1 MEGSIFKII
10 TEEEFNEY
18 SWWYWGCDDQ
28 NQPITNGEHG
38 LVVDKNDKVIY
49 FIVCDGCSG
58 DYSIFRWGKLLE
70 SMEKAMKEYKKA
82 KKHENIT
89 DPP

>member
-49 FIVCDGCSG
+49 FIV
-58 DYSIFRWGKLLE
+58 
-70 SMEKAMKEYKKA
+70 
-82 KKHENIT
+82 
-89 DPP
+89 